1 MPSFMKPYRPGT
13 VGAKRPL
20 KPFKFYIDQVSTSK
34 LGQPTVPV
42 AAAINGIGI
51 EIAALTGTGALV
63 SAITGVGTITVA
75 LVGTGAVVAAI
86 TGIGTVTVTGTI
98 TAFISGI
105 TKDQNST
112 PLGSC
117 VLNLFLTSNNTLV
130 ASTTSDG
137 SGNYTLT
144 FNATIT
150 GPFYIVAYKAGS
162 PDVAG
167 TSVNTLVIGS

>member
-1 MPSFMKPYRPGT
+1 MPSFMKPHQPGT
-13 VGAKRPL
+13 VGAGRPL
-20 KPFKFYIDQVSTSK
+20 KPSKFYVDQVSTSK

-42 AAAINGIGI
+42 AAIINGIGT
-51 EIAALTGTGALV
+51 EIVALTGVGALAALI
-63 SAITGVGTITVA
+63 SGVGTIVA
-75 LVGTGAVVAAI
+75 VLSGTGAVVATV
-86 TGIGTVTVTGTI
+86 TGIGTVTVTGTV

-105 TKDQNST
+105 TKDQNSAL
-112 PLGSC
+112 LGSC
-117 VLNLFLTSNNTLV
+117 VLKLFLTSNDTLV
-130 ASTTSDG
+130 ATTTSDG

-144 FNATIT
+144 FSATIT